1 MAECRAASRPSEG
14 MPPPVLNLFASS
26 DPFQQLAEVGLGFKR
41 ADPGIAKPLSA
52 SWRRV
57 GTLSVVPSD
66 IPGGPGGPEVV
77 SGSPMSDSQPASR
90 VSSRVASARNVLCP
104 RAEDSEHSRSAGGG
118 DLDDD
123 NR

>member
-1 MAECRAASRPSEG
+1 MATDVSA
-14 MPPPVLNLFASS
+14 MNPPVIAGLPRLLNGS
-26 DPFQQLAEVGLGFKR
+26 
-41 ADPGIAKPLSA
+41 
-52 SWRRV
+52 RV

-66 IPGGPGGPEVV
+66 IPGGPGGQEVV
-77 SGSPMSDSQPASR
+77 SGSPMSDSQRASR